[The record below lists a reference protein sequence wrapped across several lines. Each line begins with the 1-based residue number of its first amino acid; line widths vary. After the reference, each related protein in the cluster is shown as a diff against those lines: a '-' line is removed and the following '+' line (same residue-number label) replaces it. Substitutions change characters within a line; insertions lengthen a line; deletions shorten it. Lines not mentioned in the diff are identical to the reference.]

1 MDRLGLSRTEIRVDS
16 AEIRTCL
23 GIRAVPTARWASGQ
37 ASSGGSLLEPLMV
50 VEPRRLFQSSVGGN
64 LRAVARPQPVSSA
77 LDRHPNIY
85 MSSARPTPVGR
96 ARTLVLFV
104 AGGCDLIAGG
114 SRTYELTLV
123 WRDQAA
129 IMPPSLG
136 CSPNEALMAGSHLL
150 DDVERIAVRVAEAEH
165 RWDTGEVEHL
175 IVDID
180 AGGSKGRMVRFG
192 IPR

>member
-1 MDRLGLSRTEIRVDS
+1 MDRLGLSRTEIPWTQPRSEPVWEYEPFQRPDGPPGRLVREVRFSNHSWWLSVDACFSRAS
-16 AEIRTCL
+16 AATYALSRDLSQSPAPSI
-23 GIRAVPTARWASGQ
+23 GIR
-37 ASSGGSLLEPLMV
+37 
-50 VEPRRLFQSSVGGN
+50 
-64 LRAVARPQPVSSA
+64 
-77 LDRHPNIY
+77 IY